1 MPVKVAEKRDEKKQ
15 NTCFVIMPFSDPEGY
30 EPGHF
35 RNVYEHTFA
44 PAIRE
49 AGYEP
54 LRIDDNIVSSLI
66 HGKMMNELI
75 SAPMVLCDLS
85 TNNPNVLYE
94 LGIRH
99 AFDLPVVLVQEIGQN
114 RIFDIAGITSVEYH
128 RSRLYEEVLQD
139 QELITEAI
147 RQTANAKDKYS
158 VMSLVA
164 LHAARPA
171 DIGSVTRE
179 DRLEYLIR
187 EMSHKMTSMEK
198 KIVDMQ
204 QGSQESPFLVRSDLT
219 TAESSLIRM
228 KERELMDLVA
238 EVENYLRICNLMNG
252 FSDAAKN
259 KFYADRLYSELR
271 DYGEI
276 GGQGRPMDR
285 GFQVLARLDELTE
298 KLQKEDKEVKSARY
312 R

>member
-1 MPVKVAEKRDEKKQ
+1 MPGKAAEKRDEKKQ

-66 HGKMMNELI
+66 HGKMMNELVT
-75 SAPMVLCDLS
+75 APMVLCDLS

-99 AFDLPVVLVQEIGQN
+99 AFDLPVVLVQESGQD

-128 RSRLYEEVLQD
+128 RSRLYEEVIQD
-139 QELITEAI
+139 QKLITKAI

-158 VMSLVA
+158 IMNLVN
-164 LHAARPA
+164 LHAASLA
-171 DIGSVTRE
+171 DSGSVTRE
-179 DRLEYLIR
+179 DRLEYLIQDMTR
-187 EMSHKMTSMEK
+187 KMNMLEK
-198 KIVDMQ
+198 R
-204 QGSQESPFLVRSDLT
+204 FLDFQPKMKDARFSDL
-219 TAESSLIRM
+219 RFQPVD
-228 KERELMDLVA
+228 DLVA
-238 EVENYLRICNLMNG
+238 SLLSLMRRAEACLFEYEINSSAVNLDEITYLQSELKFKCDECR
-252 FSDAAKN
+252 DAAV
-259 KFYADRLYSELR
+259 APGLLR
-271 DYGEI
+271 DAEE
-276 GGQGRPMDR
+276 
-285 GFQVLARLDELTE
+285 LWHRLISLVHQQSFKQMMEE
-298 KLQKEDKEVKSARY
+298 KKKRRDNSPA
-312 R
+312 

>member
-1 MPVKVAEKRDEKKQ
+1 MPVKTPEKRDEKKQ

-66 HGKMMNELI
+66 HGKMMNELVT
-75 SAPMVLCDLS
+75 APMVLCDLS

-99 AFDLPVVLVQEIGQN
+99 AFDLPVVLVQESGQD

-128 RSRLYEEVLQD
+128 RSRLYEEVIQD
-139 QELITEAI
+139 QKLITKAI

-158 VMSLVA
+158 IMKLVN
-164 LHAARPA
+164 LHAASLA
-171 DIGSVTRE
+171 DPGSVTRE
-179 DRLEYLIR
+179 DRLEYLIQDMTR
-187 EMSHKMTSMEK
+187 KMNMLEKRFLDFQPKMVDARFPDRRIHAAEELVASLTDLMDQAEDYLDRYEMDSTNADRVETEYLMEELRRKSHECRDAA
-198 KIVDMQ
+198 V
-204 QGSQESPFLVRSDLT
+204 SPGLVRHAEVICGRLKELLT
-219 TAESSLIRM
+219 NQRVNHML
-228 KERELMDLVA
+228 ELMKKH
-238 EVENYLRICNLMNG
+238 R
-252 FSDAAKN
+252 SDNSPA
-259 KFYADRLYSELR
+259 
-271 DYGEI
+271 
-276 GGQGRPMDR
+276 
-285 GFQVLARLDELTE
+285 
-298 KLQKEDKEVKSARY
+298 
-312 R
+312 